1 MQTLSSTIDTQE
13 MFAEYGQ
20 APPAKRAEGLQ
31 AGVKIDGV
39 SQKLLKAL
47 YEAKCKDLQIPAN
60 LE

>member
-1 MQTLSSTIDTQE
+1 MSSTIDTQDVLDH
-13 MFAEYGQ
+13 YGQ
-20 APPAKRAEGLQ
+20 APAKRAEGLQ

-47 YEAKCKDLQIPAN
+47 YEAKCKDLQISAN